1 MKRLCCTFL
10 FVFLAACGSV
20 HVPQTSYYRLRLPE
34 PAGGVALPG
43 GRLGIG
49 RTTLAADLAGD
60 QLVVRQGSVM
70 LSHYRFHQWA
80 GSLDA
85 MLADAIIAGLS
96 RSGCFADVFPD
107 AIANEVDYVLD
118 THVRGFHL
126 VVADGAWWGE
136 ATMEFRLSTPHGTT
150 VFRQER
156 SARNRATSD
165 APEAVVEA
173 LSTSVEA
180 LVAGLLG
187 ECEQRGLFAR
197 SPAAEPPR

>member
-1 MKRLCCTFL
+1 MKRISCSLVIL
-10 FVFLAACGSV
+10 LVAGCGSI
-20 HVPQTSYYRLRLPE
+20 HVPQTSFYRLRLPE
-34 PAGGVALPG
+34 PTGGVALPG

-49 RTTLAADLAGD
+49 RTTLASDLAGD
-60 QLVVRQGSVM
+60 QLVVRDGAVK

-85 MLADAIIAGLS
+85 MLGDAITAGLS
-96 RSGCFADVFPD
+96 RSGCFEDVFPD

-126 VVADGAWWGE
+126 VVEDGEWFGE
-136 ATMEFRLSTPHGTT
+136 ATMEFRLSTPDGVTL
-150 VFRQER
+150 FRQER
-156 SARNRATSD
+156 SARNRAVNGE
-165 APEAVVEA
+165 PEAVVQA

-197 SPAAEPPR
+197 SPAAEPAR